1 MYIWF
6 DESGKIVDYVND
18 EALRQGADGVNTIY
32 CYFEGDPVINGVNFN
47 IKREGDSDA
56 TKYDQ
61 DDNSPV
67 LIYFPYVKN
76 RMLKRFKPYVQYKFY
91 KYTLNGTD
99 LATAGR
105 LEVSVEAYDTDGN
118 TIVQGAFFCLV
129 EGSAIKKTTT
139 ITQAEYDYLLSV
151 VNDRARRKDIEDY
164 IGVSRD
170 DLLAD
175 SDRTYDEHIQDII
188 RSGDAEL
195 DYKKQNKADTDLSTE
210 NKTVVG
216 AINEVKTYAQ
226 TIESD
231 YTSADSNLQTNIDT
245 EATVRANND
254 AVLNSRIDTTNNSV
268 ATNSTKIANEILARS
283 EGDAN
288 LQSQIDAF
296 SDGEITRSEFEG
308 EVDARSEGDSN
319 LQAQIDNMEKA
330 KNVADY
336 VGTYA
341 ELVAYDV
348 THLGVDDVIIVLTDE
363 NHDNAQSYYRL
374 TSKSPTTREIIGSVS
389 FAYTKEQLDIMF
401 ASKANASELEDETT
415 ARTNGDATLQ
425 KNIDDEA
432 TARANGDSDINDSIS
447 IINSTLTSH
456 DSRITTE
463 VASRESDV
471 ATLNEQ
477 ISDEETARIAGD
489 SNLQSQIND
498 IPATYLS
505 DVNAFS
511 YDSETGVLTLTT
523 KKGNGDTDSKTATI
537 SGGGSGGGTTVE
549 PASFSTTLTPLT
561 GIKIGDTTY
570 GLAQYG
576 ITGDGYGVGLGG
588 ALSTGYQNGGTAVG
602 YSANG
607 ADGGVAVGRSAS
619 GYSYGVAVGYEAN
632 GADGGVAVGRSASGY
647 SSGVAVGHEAN
658 GADGGVAVGRSASGA
673 DTGVA
678 VGFIAKATAVL
689 SVALG
694 AAATNVIGDMDTPTA
709 TCDGIYTTESTGYI
723 NRTFHFYDPAHIF
736 FRYENVDTE
745 KTTFASYTNGK
756 TLQDL
761 LDAKA
766 DKPAHTL
773 TLDLSTT
780 TDSDSPS
787 IIDFTSSDATSLRNF
802 LATYFTN
809 GGQSMH
815 ASFYA
820 AVNDVHVECTIN
832 CVSKKTVSSTINYT
846 LYVELMQSGD
856 STPSRL
862 YVYSNSDTSA
872 HIRELE
878 GNGSASYLQSYTL
891 TLTY

>member
-61 DDNSPV
+61 DDDSPV

-76 RMLKRFKPYVQYKFY
+76 RMLKRFKSYVQYKFY

-175 SDRTYDEHIQDII
+175 SDSTYDEHIQDII

-296 SDGEITRSEFEG
+296 SGGEITRSEFEG

-389 FAYTKEQLDIMF
+389 FAYTKEQLDTMF

-425 KNIDDEA
+425 ENIDTEA
-432 TARANGDSDINDSIS
+432 TARENGDSDINDSIS

-463 VASRESDV
+463 VSSRESDV
-471 ATLNEQ
+471 ATLNGQ

-576 ITGDGYGVGLGG
+576 ITEDGEGVGLGG
-588 ALSTGYQNGGTAVG
+588 ALSTGYQDGGTAVG
-602 YSANG
+602 SN
-607 ADGGVAVGRSAS
+607 ADGNLYGVAVGREAS
-619 GYSYGVAVGYEAN
+619 GSSFGVAVGSNADGNSAGVAVGNETSGNTYGVAVGTNADGNSYGVAVGREAS
-632 GADGGVAVGRSASGY
+632 GSSFGVAVGS
-647 SSGVAVGHEAN
+647 N
-658 GADGGVAVGRSASGA
+658 
-673 DTGVA
+673 
-678 VGFIAKATAVL
+678 ATATIA

-694 AAATNVIGDMDTPTA
+694 AAAVNVIGDMATPTA
-709 TCDGIYTTESTGYI
+709 TCDGFYLTEEYVNYV

-736 FRYENVDTE
+736 FRYENVDSE
-745 KTTFASYTNGK
+745 KTTFESYTNGK

-780 TDSDSPS
+780 TESDSPS

-832 CVSKKTVSSTINYT
+832 SVSKKTVSSTINYA

-856 STPSRL
+856 SAPSRL

-872 HIRELE
+872 HISELE
-878 GNGSASYLQSYTL
+878 GNGSAGYLQSYTL